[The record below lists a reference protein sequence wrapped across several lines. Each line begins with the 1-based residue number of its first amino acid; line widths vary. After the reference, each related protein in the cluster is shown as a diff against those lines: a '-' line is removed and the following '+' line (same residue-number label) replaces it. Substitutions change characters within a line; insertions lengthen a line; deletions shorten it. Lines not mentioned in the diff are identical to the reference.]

1 MFSQICIWPPRGIVD
16 EGVFEEST
24 EDEEDADAGPDVDS
38 FGVGDWGQA
47 ALDGA
52 HGGGHGQQGGH
63 PQGHP
68 RRHRLVVQP
77 EGEPWDEDNH
87 EARDVDGQ
95 DVERKLSSN
104 DNVDWKAAVCT
115 WKYLEWQMTRTSQKN
130 QEQLNV

>member
-1 MFSQICIWPPRGIVD
+1 MGLGGSLPSVIVWDRRSLLKATGNCNKINSPWCIVD
-16 EGVFEEST
+16 QGVFKEST
-24 EDEEDADAGPDVDS
+24 ENEEDADTGPDVDS
-38 FGVGDWGQA
+38 LGVGDWGET

-77 EGEPWDEDNH
+77 EGEPRDEDNH

-95 DVERKLSSN
+95 DVERKLSCD
-104 DNVDWKAAVCT
+104 DNVD
-115 WKYLEWQMTRTSQKN
+115 
-130 QEQLNV
+130 